1 MVMAHK
7 HCLQTHIHH
16 EISGCKRGTYPV
28 DILAVLNPH
37 ATKSKSLFEFEQED
51 QIRRLLD
58 SEHQVDVQC
67 LNFEA
72 FSVVRGGTT

>member
-1 MVMAHK
+1 M
-7 HCLQTHIHH
+7 
-16 EISGCKRGTYPV
+16 

>member
-1 MVMAHK
+1 MRFLDAK
-7 HCLQTHIHH
+7 EASILWTFLQF
-16 EISGCKRGTYPV
+16 
-28 DILAVLNPH
+28 LNPH

-67 LNFEA
+67 LNFEP